1 VIGRRVG
8 LVCALIVASCR
19 GGANVTAPRDAGV
32 VYDSPEVS
40 VHDAAPVTD
49 VLDATTD
56 AGSRC
61 ADSIARTVGLQPL
74 ARFTAPNG
82 GTTQNA
88 GHLNE
93 IFAVGDLLYAANAED
108 TVATFTLA
116 ADGAVRSL
124 AALPM
129 GVDGRTGRVCTTVA
143 MHPASRTIYCGFTE
157 DASRGLTT
165 FRVGDGGVPTLRDT
179 NAIESLVLNVRDL
192 HIVGDTLYF
201 ALFRGGLWAASIGA
215 DGALT
220 NFHDTGLVGDIRFVD
235 GDASRLVVLDNDRGL
250 VIARPEGDRVVELGR
265 LGLDGPKIGL
275 TVRGDRAF
283 VALGSAG
290 AYALNVAGE
299 RPVVESV
306 FRPPGVVAS
315 VDRDGDALAVAC
327 TSGVFLYD
335 VSAATPRLA
344 GFANARAIMLYA
356 RFHRGELLVA
366 DWLDLVRYRVNLRGR
381 PRALD
386 VAWGA
391 YEREEASAKLVVRN
405 VSDDPITFDGH
416 NTFSSRQVAAGMS
429 AEIPLAS
436 NLFRADGDELWSLD
450 VEVRTL
456 DDDAC
461 VTSVFNARALRRRG
475 ALGPRS
481 RPAVGDRMPTFL
493 AASPGGG
500 SFVVPREGEVTRVVF
515 YEADCAAM
523 WPEMLDLEHISAR
536 RLDPNGTVPVL
547 ISDTNPSRLHVPE
560 RWGLRSVRFGYTG
573 SRFDTVPP
581 DVEASAARYG
591 GDVYTNGF
599 IQNEMLSGARHPTD
613 YTVDREGVVRAV
625 ERLYRGLWP
634 L

>member
-1 VIGRRVG
+1 MSPPD
-8 LVCALIVASCR
+8 ASTR
-19 GGANVTAPRDAGV
+19 HDVPAVDVRDTGAT
-32 VYDSPEVS
+32 
-40 VHDAAPVTD
+40 TD
-49 VLDATTD
+49 TLDATSD

-61 ADSIARTVGLQPL
+61 LDTVGLQPL
-74 ARFTAPNG
+74 ARLTAPNG

-93 IFAVGDLLYAANAED
+93 ILPVGDLLYAANAED
-108 TVATFTLA
+108 TVATFGLSV
-116 ADGAVRSL
+116 DGSVRSI
-124 AALPM
+124 AALPT

-143 MHPASRTIYCGFTE
+143 LHPTSRTIYCGFTE

-165 FRVGDGGVPTLRDT
+165 FRLGDDGVPALRDT

-192 HIVGDTLYF
+192 HVVGDTLYF
-201 ALFRGGLWAASIGA
+201 ALFRGGLWAASIAA
-215 DGALT
+215 DGALS
-220 NFHDTGLVGDIRFVD
+220 NFHDTGLAGDIRFVE

-250 VIARPEGDRVVELGR
+250 VIARPEGERVVELGR

-275 TVRGDRAF
+275 SLRGDRAL

-290 AYALNVAGE
+290 AYSVNVAGE
-299 RPVVESV
+299 RPVVEAV
-306 FRPPGVVAS
+306 YRPPGVVTS

-335 VSAATPRLA
+335 VAGGSARLA

-366 DWLDLVRYRVNLRGR
+366 DWLDLVRYRVNLQGR

-386 VAWGA
+386 VSWGT
-391 YEREEASAKLVVRN
+391 YEREEARARLVVRN
-405 VSDDPITFDGH
+405 VSDEPLTFDGH
-416 NTFSSRQVAAGMS
+416 NSFSSHTVGAGTT
-429 AEIPLAS
+429 AEVPLAP
-436 NLFRADGDELWSLD
+436 NLFRDDGDEIWLLNL
-450 VEVRTL
+450 EVRTL
-456 DDDAC
+456 DEDGC
-461 VTSVFNARALRRRG
+461 VTSLFNSRALRRRG
-475 ALGPRS
+475 ALGPRT
-481 RPAVGDRMPTFL
+481 RPAIGDRMPTFL

-523 WPEMLDLEHISAR
+523 WPEMLDLEYLTAR
-536 RLDPNGTVPVL
+536 RLDPNGTIPVL
-547 ISDTNPSRLHVPE
+547 ISDTNPSRLHVPA

-573 SRFDTVPP
+573 SRFDTVPA

-591 GDVYTNGF
+591 GDVYTHGF
-599 IQNEMLSGARHPTD
+599 IQNDMLSGARHPTD
-613 YTVDREGVVRAV
+613 YTVDRDGVVRAV
-625 ERLYRGLWP
+625 ERLYRGLRP